1 MFLYKNPG
9 IKKMLRFKLHSW
21 GVQTLEGIIKK
32 EDELKEKLRESIR
45 ERTEAL
51 IEKKDKLVHEM
62 ENKFNQ
68 KKAEL

>member
-32 EDELKEKLRESIR
+32 EDELKEKLMESIR

-51 IEKKDKLVHEM
+51 IEKKDKLVHDM
-62 ENKFNQ
+62 ENKFN
-68 KKAEL
+68 